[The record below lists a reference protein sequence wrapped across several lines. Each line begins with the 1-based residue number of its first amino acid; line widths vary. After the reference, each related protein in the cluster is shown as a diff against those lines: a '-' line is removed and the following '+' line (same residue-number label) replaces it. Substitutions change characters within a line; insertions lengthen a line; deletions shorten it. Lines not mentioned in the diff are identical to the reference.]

1 MTFSNNSNASFAAL
15 VARRDLKS
23 TGRPLLPRQADAAS
37 SRSHRV
43 ANIAVAAHER
53 KRPPS
58 GPPRKLQGLLKLPLH
73 SAPLQGNAALALMK
87 AARLNENTSSMELTA
102 VHIQRVWRGCVSR
115 EELRELGRKREAW
128 MVNERQKLEQA
139 RREVAARAA
148 EAEQAAAQRKTA
160 QRATE
165 RAAGRAAAERAAQM
179 AAERAAAERAA
190 AERAAA
196 ERRRQA
202 AATCLC
208 AASRGHAARGT
219 VHRLRRASA
228 AEAVGSAWRRR
239 RLRRAELHARRVIAA
254 AWHRAAARR
263 VAAELA
269 AARRAAR
276 QQAARQQMAR
286 QQAAALRLG
295 GAARRWLLCR
305 AEAQRAQLVVRE
317 EEEIRAQAAARAE
330 VAALAAAQERAM
342 ARAREEAKVREAE
355 VEAEAK
361 AKAVA
366 VERAKEEAKRAAARA
381 VAAAE
386 AEAAAAIAAEVAAV
400 AAAAA
405 AAKAETEAAA
415 AAAVAAAAAARA
427 AAEDA
432 AWEVEAEALAAQ
444 RHAKEELR
452 RVALV
457 EEQALQAAV
466 GTVAARWRR
475 RARARREEAG
485 AVKIQALVKGWIA
498 REVSPGHGVWGGKQH
513 FEFPKRLEALRLDF
527 GIGAAELNATCRAD
541 LAFVVATLKRQR
553 GLKLRCVGRCKHTEV
568 PALAAKRATAVRRH
582 LCQHGVLQN
591 QLRAEG
597 APPPVVGGVMEQG
610 GPSVSFKVVQ
620 GLLLPKPLRFGP
632 GEAKLGP
639 ETVPLLAKVARSL
652 EDNPAFDLLIE
663 GHADASERDAAR
675 LSAARAAAVKRS
687 LLSHGVRCQIK
698 TAAMGTDCPVAPNLT
713 AQGRKHNRRAELQ
726 LRCR

>member
-1 MTFSNNSNASFAAL
+1 MTFANNANASFAAL

-23 TGRPLLPRQADAAS
+23 TGRPLLPRQAGDAS
-37 SRSHRV
+37 SHSHRV
-43 ANIAVAAHER
+43 ANVAVAAQER
-53 KRPPS
+53 KRRPV
-58 GPPRKLQGLLKLPLH
+58 GLLKLPVH
-73 SAPLQGNAALALMK
+73 SAPLQGNAATALMK
-87 AARLNENTSSMELTA
+87 AARLNGNTSTMELA
-102 VHIQRVWRGCVSR
+102 AGHIQRVWRGCICR

-128 MVNERQKLEQA
+128 MANERQKLEQA
-139 RREVAARAA
+139 KREVAARAA
-148 EAEQAAAQRKTA
+148 EAEQAAAQRKAA
-160 QRATE
+160 QRAAE

-190 AERAAA
+190 AERAVA

-219 VHRLRRASA
+219 VRRLRRASA

-239 RLRRAELHARRVIAA
+239 RLRRAELHARGVIAA
-254 AWHRAAARR
+254 AWQRAAARR

-276 QQAARQQMAR
+276 QRAAR
-286 QQAAALRLG
+286 QQAAQQQAAAMRLG

-305 AEAQRAQLVVRE
+305 AEAQRAQLVARE
-317 EEEIRAQAAARAE
+317 KEEILAQAAASAE
-330 VAALAAAQERAM
+330 IAALAAAEARAV
-342 ARAREEAKVREAE
+342 ARAREEAKLREAE
-355 VEAEAK
+355 VEAEAM
-361 AKAVA
+361 AMAVA
-366 VERAKEEAKRAAARA
+366 VERAKEETKRAAARA
-381 VAAAE
+381 VAAAAE
-386 AEAAAAIAAEVAAV
+386 EAAAAVAAEVAEV
-400 AAAAA
+400 
-405 AAKAETEAAA
+405 AA
-415 AAAVAAAAAARA
+415 AAAVAKAEVEAATAAAAEAAAQARA

-457 EEQALQAAV
+457 EEHALQVAV
-466 GTVAARWRR
+466 GTVAARWRQ
-475 RARARREEAG
+475 RARARREEEAST
-485 AVKIQALVKGWIA
+485 AIQAAVRGWSV
-498 REVSPGHGVWGGKQH
+498 REVGPGHGMWGGKQH

-527 GIGAAELNATCRAD
+527 GVGADKLNATCRAD

-553 GLKLRCVGRCKHTEV
+553 GLKIRCVGRCKHTEV
-568 PALAAKRATAVRRH
+568 PAVAAKRATAVRRH

-652 EDNPAFDLLIE
+652 EDNPSFDLLIE
-663 GHADASERDAAR
+663 GHADASEPEAAR
-675 LSAARAAAVKRS
+675 LCAARAAAVKRS
-687 LLSHGVRCQIK
+687 LLSHGVRCHLH

-713 AQGRKHNRRAELQ
+713 AQGRKHNRRVELQ